1 MIDWIELREQERR
14 RRWRRE
20 LLDRMAFEPESFE
33 EEAGSERERERSS
46 SADEERREERGH
58 RR

>member
-20 LLDRMAFEPESFE
+20 LLDRMAFEPELQRGKRQE
-33 EEAGSERERERSS
+33 EREREQQSS
-46 SADEERREERGH
+46 QERGG
-58 RR
+58 RKQA

>member
-20 LLDRMAFEPESFE
+20 LLDRMAFEPETFE
-33 EEAGSERERERSS
+33 EESESEKERASS
-46 SADEERREERGH
+46 SADEGRREERGQ

>member
-20 LLDRMAFEPESFE
+20 LLDRLDLEPEALE
-33 EEAGSERERERSS
+33 REEATRKEQEQTS
-46 SADEERREERGH
+46 SAGERREDRQG
-58 RR
+58 RN

>member
-20 LLDRMAFEPESFE
+20 LLDRLDLEPEALE
-33 EEAGSERERERSS
+33 REEATRGEQEQAS
-46 SADEERREERGH
+46 SAGERREGRQ
-58 RR
+58 RRS